1 MNIDSKK
8 SHGVDLADDATALLI
23 LQLQQSDIEQL
34 LERKKGKGRDGVNS
48 DADIAL
54 LAYQRE
60 LQETRVVQSDRCMAR
75 SFAQAVTSDATVL
88 KEIIE
93 EENSAARDRAHASHL
108 AGHGAPSTS
117 VHSTT
122 TTDCTLHDG
131 LVARLAALYVSA
143 DIFESESIDET
154 SKDNTAEAE
163 SSSWAASRQSTSSA
177 LCQCVAC
184 DLKKP
189 LFDTYKAPCGHDYCQ
204 SCLENLFELSTTDE
218 SLFPPRCCR
227 SEIPLQS
234 VKLYLSA
241 ALFRHFEHKSIEF
254 TTSDRTYCYQQTCSA
269 FIPPTDIANQRAVC
283 SACGSLTCTVCKN
296 EAHNGDCPEDTAT
309 QQVVD
314 LAREEG
320 WQQCPGC
327 RRIVELFIGCN
338 HMRYCLSDQMLLVN
352 ADQSRSC
359 PCGAEFW

>member
-163 SSSWAASRQSTSSA
+163 SSSWAASRQTVLVAQNSATSVEPAGRPVHVTSGMKTG
-177 LCQCVAC
+177 CM
-184 DLKKP
+184 
-189 LFDTYKAPCGHDYCQ
+189 
-204 SCLENLFELSTTDE
+204 LERN
-218 SLFPPRCCR
+218 SL
-227 SEIPLQS
+227 L
-234 VKLYLSA
+234 LA
-241 ALFRHFEHKSIEF
+241 
-254 TTSDRTYCYQQTCSA
+254 
-269 FIPPTDIANQRAVC
+269 
-283 SACGSLTCTVCKN
+283 
-296 EAHNGDCPEDTAT
+296 
-309 QQVVD
+309 VD
-314 LAREEG
+314 LDR
-320 WQQCPGC
+320 
-327 RRIVELFIGCN
+327 V
-338 HMRYCLSDQMLLVN
+338 
-352 ADQSRSC
+352 
-359 PCGAEFW
+359 